1 MESGVLDGINSN
13 SNHLPTPGQPHVDW
27 SIGVG
32 VRFSSPPNL
41 SVVVGRQISN
51 DIDAGRYGAAGRGD
65 EDGGYL
71 RSPDPQI
78 RQKFCLDAGVLGES
92 RADQPR
98 YVGTMSV
105 DLVVH
110 RLAFV
115 INNLETPNSPASS
128 TAVQHWGAPSRFR
141 GSSKQ
146 PTFQTD
152 SRHGRGSETCAHLET
167 APPPPANT
175 KKEGKTTPKKHH
187 SISVLTTLPRLIPSN
202 INHTRS
208 QESGLPFLRVAA
220 PPSPPPPPAPPG
232 VLEKKLPNNPLFFF
246 PSTHPP
252 THPQCPQLPTQRS
265 TQHAGSPARRASGF
279 GTLPPLPRPRP
290 GSPFPFLFLASNP
303 SRRRRRRRQT
313 HPPSPPGSIPS
324 HAFMT
329 VVTAVS
335 TPSARLSS
343 KKKSDSSP
351 TSPTVTRHAGSGVCC
366 AQDDRESCLEMDLLR
381 PVWESLLVSAVIATG
396 QCLARVGW
404 R

>member
-1 MESGVLDGINSN
+1 M
-13 SNHLPTPGQPHVDW
+13 
-27 SIGVG
+27 
-32 VRFSSPPNL
+32 R
-41 SVVVGRQISN
+41 
-51 DIDAGRYGAAGRGD
+51 
-65 EDGGYL
+65 
-71 RSPDPQI
+71 
-78 RQKFCLDAGVLGES
+78 
-92 RADQPR
+92 
-98 YVGTMSV
+98 
-105 DLVVH
+105 
-110 RLAFV
+110 
-115 INNLETPNSPASS
+115 
-128 TAVQHWGAPSRFR
+128 PSRNR
-141 GSSKQ
+141 
-146 PTFQTD
+146 
-152 SRHGRGSETCAHLET
+152 
-167 APPPPANT
+167 PPPPANT

-252 THPQCPQLPTQRS
+252 THPQCSQLPTQRS

-303 SRRRRRRRQT
+303 SRRRRRLRQT